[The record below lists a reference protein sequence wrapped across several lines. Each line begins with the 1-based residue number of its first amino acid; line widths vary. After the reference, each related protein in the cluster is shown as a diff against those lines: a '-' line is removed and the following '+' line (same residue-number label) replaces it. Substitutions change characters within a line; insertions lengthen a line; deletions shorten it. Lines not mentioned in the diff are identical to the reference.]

1 MILIGM
7 KSTGEAEDEN
17 DEILR
22 SVIGGGYF

>member
-17 DEILR
+17 DEIMR
-22 SVIGGGYF
+22 SSLGGGYF